1 MISSLP
7 VWKQHLSWEALPS
20 QSMSRAYGA
29 LRKGFI
35 QLKLL
40 WDMVAFT
47 SNPGRPQPLIFDILV
62 EVGCFILIVLSL
74 VGAVK
79 YG

>member
-1 MISSLP
+1 
-7 VWKQHLSWEALPS
+7 
-20 QSMSRAYGA
+20 MSRAYGA

-35 QLKLL
+35 QLMLL